1 MKKVISAFAA
11 VLICA
16 TAFAQNAEAEWDDSF
31 YVDLNTDFTE
41 EVSDL
46 PAADAEGGK
55 MSNVL
60 QGIWIEATGK
70 TNAII
75 RDIAS
80 GEKKGYEVD
89 NQHFSS
95 NANWWFWGDI
105 NKNFH
110 LDAEIGVWKFDR
122 VLYQADSYGAN
133 VPVVT
138 WGDGLQGL
146 GSMFFSPIYGM
157 NDNGVGSLNKMGFGI
172 NSPYINVKVGY
183 GALQANGMSEFT
195 GIYNVIDRW
204 LDVGKGFTEV
214 SNGKKL
220 QKIGDIKINVLAALS
235 RMRGT
240 YGMYDIL
247 DVRFG
252 EDYRTV
258 ATFGSK
264 TTAEELFYYN
274 EDNLNAAS
282 LYFMANPGSLKLE
295 AHGLASFGTGLAFDS
310 SVLAGALRAGYTG
323 ETLELSVKGSW
334 AGKNV
339 NSVWGSDGQTYDDIN
354 ADTITGKLDFAW
366 QPKEFI
372 TLGLDET
379 VTLNNVEALS
389 DGLLNIRT
397 QPLLDFDLN
406 SLTDLDLTASTY
418 AVLNIDRLAAA
429 TSENREMVYS
439 FTEAGLEL
447 TAKDLA
453 PSLKKLVFDYAVT
466 FDFEDWKEGSSY
478 DIGVTYNSFM
488 LAADITD
495 NLNLHGGAI
504 LRNKKA
510 EDPTFV
516 PFGFALGAKLASI
529 PLPGAPAFWMHFCY
543 GMNPYSENNYSLY
556 RADNWMNKAAHRTYL
571 LNSLYEDYTN
581 SQLGIGFIWNIQ

>member
-16 TAFAQNAEAEWDDSF
+16 TAFAQNAEDEWDDSF
-31 YVDLNTDFTE
+31 YVDLNADFTQ

-46 PAADAEGGK
+46 PAGDIEGGK

-60 QGIWIEATGK
+60 QGIWIEASGK

-75 RDIAS
+75 RDISS

-220 QKIGDIKINVLAALS
+220 QKIGDVKINVLAALS

-240 YGMYDIL
+240 YGIYDIL
-247 DVRFG
+247 DAKFG
-252 EDYRTV
+252 EDYRAV

-264 TTAEELFYYN
+264 TTEEELFYYN
-274 EDNLNAAS
+274 KDNLNAGS
-282 LYFMANPGSLKLE
+282 LYLMANPGNLKLE
-295 AHGLASFGTGLAFDS
+295 AHGIATFGTGLALDS
-310 SVLAGALRAGYTG
+310 SVLAGALRVGYTG
-323 ETLELSVKGSW
+323 DILGLSVKASW

-354 ADTITGKLDFAW
+354 ADTITGKLDFTL

-379 VTLNNVEALS
+379 VTLNNVQALS

-397 QPLLDFDLN
+397 QPLLDFDFS
-406 SLTDLDLTASTY
+406 SLTDLDITASSY
-418 AVLNIDRLAAA
+418 AVINIDRLAAS
-429 TSENREMVYS
+429 TSENREMIYN
-439 FTEAGLEL
+439 FTEAGVEL

-510 EDPTFV
+510 EDAAFV
-516 PFGFALGAKLASI
+516 PFGFALGAKLTSI
-529 PLPGAPAFWMHFCY
+529 PLPGTPAFWMHFCY

-556 RADNWMNKAAHRTYL
+556 RADNWMNKAPHRTYL
-571 LNSLYEDYTN
+571 LNSLYEDYTS
-581 SQLGIGFIWNIQ
+581 SQIGIGLIWNLQ

>member
-31 YVDLNTDFTE
+31 YVDLNADFTQ

-46 PAADAEGGK
+46 PAGDVKGGN

-110 LDAEIGVWKFDR
+110 LDAEIGVWNFDR

-138 WGDGLQGL
+138 WGDGLQDL

-172 NSPYINVKVGY
+172 NSSYINVKVGY
-183 GALQANGMSEFT
+183 GALQANGMSEFI

-220 QKIGDIKINVLAALS
+220 QKIGDVKINVLAALS

-247 DVRFG
+247 DARFG
-252 EDYRTV
+252 EDYRAV

-264 TTAEELFYYN
+264 TTEEELFYYN
-274 EDNLNAAS
+274 KDNLNAAS
-282 LYFMANPGSLKLE
+282 LYFMANPGNLKLE
-295 AHGLASFGTGLAFDS
+295 AHGIATFGTGLALDS
-310 SVLAGALRAGYTG
+310 SVLAGALRVGYTRDILG
-323 ETLELSVKGSW
+323 ISVKTSW

-354 ADTITGKLDFAW
+354 ADTITGKLDFTL

-379 VTLNNVEALS
+379 VTLNNVQALS

-397 QPLLDFDLN
+397 QPLLDFDFS
-406 SLTDLDLTASTY
+406 SLTDLDITASSY
-418 AVLNIDRLAAA
+418 AVLNIDRLAAS

-439 FTEAGLEL
+439 FTEAGVEL

-510 EDPTFV
+510 EDAAFV

-529 PLPGAPAFWMHFCY
+529 PLPGTPAFWMHFCY

-556 RADNWMNKAAHRTYL
+556 RADNWMNKVPHRTYL
-571 LNSLYEDYTN
+571 LNSLYEDYTS
-581 SQLGIGFIWNIQ
+581 SQIGIGLIWNLQ